1 MTFKVIVKGSGGQ
14 ARLLGAFDRD
24 PGKSNPIEITT
35 FLTPE
40 DSFYTTLQHDD
51 DGKVRTRAVLEAIG
65 GSKNYKGKGIFIRHQ
80 QVEGPL
86 NESWPPPSTRQLLG
100 GTNLVS
106 IGDSEVGPFDVE
118 LTKKP
123 IEHVR
128 EIIGQFAPR
137 AFRRPQTEDELESFV
152 SLAVPTI
159 EEGRDFFDALRIPL
173 RSMLSSPEFMM
184 FDGIGQHD
192 GYALAS
198 RLFLLSVEKY
208 ARR

>member
-1 MTFKVIVKGSGGQ
+1 MTMT
-14 ARLLGAFDRD
+14 ARSEPVLSWKRSAVPR
-24 PGKSNPIEITT
+24 TT
-35 FLTPE
+35 
-40 DSFYTTLQHDD
+40 
-51 DGKVRTRAVLEAIG
+51 
-65 GSKNYKGKGIFIRHQ
+65 KGKAFSSGEAFLAEGMKVVLADI
-80 QVEGPL
+80 VEGPL